1 MPHRTIYQK
10 AKTTDFQLTQISIT
24 RASRSTMSNSIRF
37 LDFLDRSHGLQA
49 AYPSSWR
56 CDVVPSFIV
65 SKHSMNCM
73 AAWSALHLMKC
84 HLSTHKLAVIYMATA
99 RAIDLFPRTRYGCL
113 RFQKK
118 MVARRPHFLTLM
130 TRTTREFARHG
141 HMASAIRL

>member
-10 AKTTDFQLTQISIT
+10 TKTTDFQRTQISIPH
-24 RASRSTMSNSIRF
+24 ASRSTTSNSIRF
-37 LDFLDRSHGLQA
+37 LVFLDRNHGLQA

-56 CDVVPSFIV
+56 CDVAPSFIV
-65 SKHSMNCM
+65 SKLSMNSM

-99 RAIDLFPRTRYGCL
+99 RAIDPFLRTRYGCL
-113 RFQKK
+113 RLQK
-118 MVARRPHFLTLM
+118 MVARRPQFLTLM
-130 TRTTREFARHG
+130 TRIMREFARHG